1 LIGETHRGEHAHHH
15 DDPDPTVG
23 DDDRHAHREPIA
35 LTCASLQAVP
45 RILVRRP
52 SPRLAAGELT
62 HLERLPVDAEL
73 ALEQWHGYVDAFR
86 DHGWDVTT
94 VEPADEHPDGVFV
107 EDAVVVFD
115 DLAVLTS
122 PGADSR
128 RGELATVA
136 PVVDELGL
144 AIHHIEPPGTLDGGD
159 VLKVGR
165 IAYVGRSARTNDAG
179 IDQLARLLAPAGW
192 RVVAVPVTRAL
203 HLKSAVTALPDG
215 AVIGRAELIDDTAFP
230 DFEHVPEPHGIAVVD
245 LGDDTIVMS
254 AAAPQTASLFRDRG
268 YAVVPVA
275 ISEFEKLEG
284 CVTCL
289 SVRIRAS
296 AASTRRGE

>member
-1 LIGETHRGEHAHHH
+1 M
-15 DDPDPTVG
+15 
-23 DDDRHAHREPIA
+23 
-35 LTCASLQAVP
+35 P

-62 HLERLPVDAEL
+62 HVERVPVDAGV

-86 DHGWDVTT
+86 DRGWDVTT
-94 VEPADEHPDGVFV
+94 VGPADEHPDGVFV
-107 EDAVVVFD
+107 EDAVVIFD

-128 RGELATVA
+128 RGELTTVA
-136 PVVDELGL
+136 PVVEGLGL
-144 AIHHIEPPGTLDGGD
+144 TVHRIERPGTLDGGD

-165 IAYVGRSARTNDAG
+165 TAYVGRSARTNDAG
-179 IDQLARLLAPAGW
+179 IDQLSRILAPAGW
-192 RVVAVPVTRAL
+192 RVVAVPVTKAL

-215 AVIGRAELIDDTAFP
+215 TLVGRSQLIDDTDVFP
-230 DFEHVPEPHGIAVVD
+230 RFQPVPEPHGAAVVD
-245 LGDDTIVMS
+245 LGEGTLVMS
-254 AAAPQTASLFRDRG
+254 AAAPQTARLFRDRG
-268 YAVVPVA
+268 HEVVPLP

-289 SVRIRAS
+289 SVRIR
-296 AASTRRGE
+296 TP

>member
-1 LIGETHRGEHAHHH
+1 M
-15 DDPDPTVG
+15 
-23 DDDRHAHREPIA
+23 
-35 LTCASLQAVP
+35 P

-62 HLERLPVDAEL
+62 HVERVPVDASV

-86 DHGWDVTT
+86 DHGWDVAT

-136 PVVDELGL
+136 PVVDGLGL
-144 AIHHIEPPGTLDGGD
+144 TVHRIERPGTLDGGD

-165 IAYVGRSARTNDAG
+165 TAYVGRSARTNDAG
-179 IDQLARLLAPAGW
+179 IDQLRRILAPAGW
-192 RVVAVPVTRAL
+192 SVVAVPVTRAL

-215 AVIGRAELIDDTAFP
+215 TVIGRPELVGDAGVFP
-230 DFEHVPEPHGIAVVD
+230 SFQPVPEPHGSAVVD
-245 LGDDTIVMS
+245 LGGGRLVLS
-254 AAAPQTASLFRDRG
+254 AAAPETARLFGERG
-268 YAVVPVA
+268 YQVVPLA

-289 SVRIRAS
+289 SVRIR
-296 AASTRRGE
+296 TP